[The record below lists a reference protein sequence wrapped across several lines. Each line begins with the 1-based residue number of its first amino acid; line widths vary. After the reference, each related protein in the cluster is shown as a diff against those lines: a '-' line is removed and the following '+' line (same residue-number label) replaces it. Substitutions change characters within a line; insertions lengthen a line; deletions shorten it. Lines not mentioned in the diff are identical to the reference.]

1 MRRFRFSIAGLMG
14 IVLIA
19 AVGLAGLRNASPLW
33 AGTLLMLTCAA
44 LALAVVGAI
53 YCRGPRQAWW
63 LGFAIFGWGY
73 LALLKGCS
81 DPSVALHPL
90 SVLLEIFGDRV
101 ILPPPRIIGGSVGG
115 SGLGGA
121 FGGPIAPPPL
131 VDRAFAIVAQCLWT
145 LAIAMAGSIL
155 ARIVFASART
165 DRAEETPQAPPPR
178 IPWARPIAIG
188 LTATTVIIGIAAIR
202 SKDYAPELAG
212 MTFSLTCLLVGLAV
226 LGAVVGRGR
235 RAAWTGAAL
244 FGVVYLAMVFSRTA
258 DRAPRPYLATD
269 AILNVLRPR
278 LSPAAGRLRANTLRI
293 REELEKPLSMPFE
306 TPTPMEDILKYVQQ
320 SSRFEGRP
328 SIPIYVDPIGLQAA
342 EVSMAMTVQI
352 NLEGVPLRETLR
364 LALKQLRLKYQV
376 RDGYL
381 RITWE
386 GEQLVSDLDD
396 PAQLDAWILDRND
409 PASKLLS
416 SAIDDPTQLDDP
428 FVIVGHCLAAVLAA
442 GLGAIAGPIVAG
454 RRAGQ
459 VSTAG

>member
-19 AVGLAGLRNASPLW
+19 AVGLAGLRNASALW
-33 AGTLLMLTCAA
+33 AGTLLMLTCAT

-73 LALLKGCS
+73 LALLKCCS

-90 SVLLEIFGDRV
+90 SVLLEIFGVRV
-101 ILPPPRIIGGSVGG
+101 ILPPPRGIMGGSVGG
-115 SGLGGA
+115 PGFGGA
-121 FGGPIAPPPL
+121 FGGPSGPPPL
-131 VDRAFAIVAQCLWT
+131 VDRSFAIVAQCLWT
-145 LAIAMAGSIL
+145 LAIATAGSIL

-165 DRAEETPQAPPPR
+165 DRAEETPQPPPPR

-188 LTATTVIIGIAAIR
+188 LTATIVIVGIAAIR
-202 SKDYAPELAG
+202 SDDYAPELAG

-244 FGVVYLAMVFSRTA
+244 FGVVYLAIVFTRPA

-269 AILNVLRPR
+269 AILNALRPR

-293 REELEKPLSMPFE
+293 REELEKPLPMRFE
-306 TPTPMEDILKYVQQ
+306 EPTPMEDILKYIQQ
-320 SSRFEGRP
+320 SITFEGRP
-328 SIPIYVDPIGLQAA
+328 SIPIYVDPFGLQQA
-342 EVSMAMTVQI
+342 EQSMAMAVQI

-364 LALKQLRLKYQV
+364 LALKQLRLKYEV

-386 GEQLVSDLDD
+386 DERPPSAPDDITWEGEPPSSPLAD
-396 PAQLDAWILDRND
+396 PNQV
-409 PASKLLS
+409 
-416 SAIDDPTQLDDP
+416 DDP

-442 GLGAIAGPIVAG
+442 GLGAVAGPIVAG
-454 RRAGQ
+454 RRQG
-459 VSTAG
+459 STAA